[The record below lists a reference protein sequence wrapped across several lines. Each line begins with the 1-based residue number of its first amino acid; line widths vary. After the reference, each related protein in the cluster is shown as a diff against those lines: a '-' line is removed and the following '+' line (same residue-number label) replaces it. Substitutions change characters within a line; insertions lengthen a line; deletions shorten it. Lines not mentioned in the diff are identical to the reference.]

1 MAESVSA
8 FVPSSVSDDVQ
19 NRRSTFHVFIYFNAL
34 LTYTCDVFSFFVRAE
49 HDQHEIDVVVPC
61 LRQSGKDD
69 AGLWCVVGG
78 SATRVA
84 RLYELLRKEISG
96 AFGSSN
102 AGTKCRAKFLFLEDE
117 GQQLSKEP
125 RPGDVHG
132 HIAMKIRVGK
142 RPLPA
147 PQHISRLA
155 GWTRTPPLVA
165 CCPASQGRL
174 RCVSSRAAWLTGS
187 GDDGEHIHTTNFGES
202 LDLEQPD
209 ARATEQ
215 SLTQSGEVQLER
227 QDSNL
232 RHSSHIHC
240 HDDVAIRT
248 VAENYD
254 KRVAPHTKIKF
265 ENTADQKPR
274 RGRLRR

>member
-1 MAESVSA
+1 MKRGRQHRGHLYESE
-8 FVPSSVSDDVQ
+8 Q
-19 NRRSTFHVFIYFNAL
+19 
-34 LTYTCDVFSFFVRAE
+34 
-49 HDQHEIDVVVPC
+49 Q
-61 LRQSGKDD
+61 GD
-69 AGLWCVVGG
+69 AGVSCFVTRSRGTTWG
-78 SATRVA
+78 SCASQNN
-84 RLYELLRKEISG
+84 K
-96 AFGSSN
+96 
-102 AGTKCRAKFLFLEDE
+102 

>member
-1 MAESVSA
+1 MPGFAA
-8 FVPSSVSDDVQ
+8 SSPGEAWEAAPGASI
-19 NRRSTFHVFIYFNAL
+19 R
-34 LTYTCDVFSFFVRAE
+34 VRATRRRRGF
-49 HDQHEIDVVVPC
+49 V
-61 LRQSGKDD
+61 LRHQVKRHH
-69 AGLWCVVGG
+69 L
-78 SATRVA
+78 
-84 RLYELLRKEISG
+84 
-96 AFGSSN
+96 
-102 AGTKCRAKFLFLEDE
+102 
-117 GQQLSKEP
+117 GQLCESEQQ
-125 RPGDVHG
+125 G
-132 HIAMKIRVGK
+132 
-142 RPLPA
+142 PA
-147 PQHISRLA
+147 AVQ
-155 GWTRTPPLVA
+155 RTPPWRRSWAHCHEDPGGKASLAGASTHFSARWLDSNTASGGMLSSVTRSTAVCKVDLTSVA
-165 CCPASQGRL
+165 A
-174 RCVSSRAAWLTGS
+174 SSRAAWLTGS

-215 SLTQSGEVQLER
+215 SLNQSGEVQLER

>member
-1 MAESVSA
+1 M
-8 FVPSSVSDDVQ
+8 
-19 NRRSTFHVFIYFNAL
+19 
-34 LTYTCDVFSFFVRAE
+34 
-49 HDQHEIDVVVPC
+49 
-61 LRQSGKDD
+61 
-69 AGLWCVVGG
+69 
-78 SATRVA
+78 
-84 RLYELLRKEISG
+84 EISG